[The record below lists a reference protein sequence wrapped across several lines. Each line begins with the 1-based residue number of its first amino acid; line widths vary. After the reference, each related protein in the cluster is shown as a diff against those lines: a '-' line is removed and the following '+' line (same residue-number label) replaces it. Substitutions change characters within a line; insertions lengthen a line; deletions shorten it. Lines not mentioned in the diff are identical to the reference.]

1 MAVADAARR
10 HVLFLNRRDTSHPE
24 AGGSEVFLER
34 TGAELVELG
43 WQVTVGCERYP
54 GSAAAEHRDGL
65 AFRRA
70 GMGLGLYRRMAM
82 DQLRGRF
89 GPLDVVVDVQN
100 GMPFCSP
107 LVTRAPVVNL
117 VHHVHREVWP
127 IVLPRALA
135 RLGWLAESRVA
146 PRVYRGHRYI
156 AVSAATRR
164 ELAGLGVDPG
174 RVTVVHNGTDLRPQP
189 SARLA
194 ERPTLLAVSRLVPH
208 KRLDVAIRAV
218 AALRAGMPDVLLVIA
233 GTGYAEPEL
242 RALVAELGL
251 ERHVELRGWV
261 DEDTKHRLMAQ
272 AWVMAMPSLKEGW
285 GLSVIEAAAHGTPS
299 VAFRGAGGLAESIVD
314 GETGL
319 LVEGGQ
325 EAFTATLRRLLTRP
339 ELRER
344 MHDAARV
351 HATGFTWQATAKALH
366 CVLEDALADGR
377 RVRSRPDAERGDPAD
392 AVTARRS
399 S

>member
-1 MAVADAARR
+1 MTGADRAGR

-43 WQVTVGCERYP
+43 WRVTVGCERHP
-54 GSAAAEHRDGL
+54 GSQAAEERDGL
-65 AFRRA
+65 VFRRA
-70 GMGLGLYRRMAM
+70 GTGLGLYRRMAL

-89 GPLDVVVDVQN
+89 GAVDVVVDVQN

-107 LVTRAPVVNL
+107 LVTRTPVVNL

-127 IVLPRALA
+127 MVLPRALA

-146 PRVYRGHRYI
+146 PRVYRGHRYV
-156 AVSAATRR
+156 AVSAATRL
-164 ELAGLGVDPG
+164 ELAGLGVDPA
-174 RVTVVHNGTDLRPQP
+174 RITVVHNGTDLRPQP
-189 SARLA
+189 LARRSAR
-194 ERPTLLAVSRLVPH
+194 PTVLAVSRLVPH
-208 KRLDVAIRAV
+208 KRLDVAVRAV
-218 AALRAGMPDVLLVIA
+218 AALRAELPDLLLVIA
-233 GTGYAEPEL
+233 GAGYAEPEL

-261 DEDTKHRLMAQ
+261 DEETKHRLMAQ

-319 LVEGGQ
+319 LVDGGQ
-325 EAFTATLRRLLTRP
+325 EEFTATMRRLLTRP

-344 MHDAARV
+344 MHGAARV
-351 HATGFTWQATAKALH
+351 HATGFTWEATAKAMH
-366 CVLEDALADGR
+366 CVLEDALEGGR
-377 RVRSRPDAERGDPAD
+377 AAGYGAPAGAAEPRRA
-392 AVTARRS
+392 TARRS